1 MLGFGETCG
10 FAVTADKQD
19 GDLCAEIS
27 ADEPSCAASSTGF
40 SVKFTWD
47 EVEECVCRADPRAPP
62 FVVSRRPCARAR
74 LALSRGRKGGVGV

>member
-47 EVEECVCRADPRAPP
+47 EVEECVSRALRPSSCRADPVP
-62 FVVSRRPCARAR
+62 ARAS
-74 LALSRGRKGGVGV
+74 LSRPRRKGRGVGV